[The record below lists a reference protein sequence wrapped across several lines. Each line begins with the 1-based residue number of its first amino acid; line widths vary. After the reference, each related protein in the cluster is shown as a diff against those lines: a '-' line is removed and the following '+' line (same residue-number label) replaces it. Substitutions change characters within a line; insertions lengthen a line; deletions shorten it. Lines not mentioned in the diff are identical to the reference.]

1 MSNVVFCFIL
11 FWTNKCVWS
20 TPLTVIFF
28 VVRVMLTAAF
38 SHCGLSLVVRA
49 AVIQK
54 RETENMGMGN
64 SLSTSA
70 GKGEQM
76 LLLYAPLGK
85 LLKTHCHATYLSRQ
99 LFFQIICG
107 SRGTPVKTVFSILWG
122 EASGGPCWL
131 AHLLAQFLS
140 PQAPIKLGAALLL
153 LPTALAKPWR
163 WATKNPTAAF
173 GGLAGGAVREGAWAP
188 LCWRKAQRWE
198 TVGEGPRRMRGELRF
213 IGEEAS
219 RGNGVYVMIVM
230 SILCTFFSLSEQ
242 HWLEMP

>member
-1 MSNVVFCFIL
+1 MSTVVFCFIL

-28 VVRVMLTAAF
+28 VIRVMLTAAF

-54 RETENMGMGN
+54 RETENMGMGS

-122 EASGGPCWL
+122 EASGGPCWR

-163 WATKNPTAAF
+163 WATKNPTTAF
-173 GGLAGGAVREGAWAP
+173 GGLAGGLSGKGP
-188 LCWRKAQRWE
+188 
-198 TVGEGPRRMRGELRF
+198 GPRCAGGKLRGGKQWEKDQ
-213 IGEEAS
+213 GECGES
-219 RGNGVYVMIVM
+219 SGSLGRRHPEGMG
-230 SILCTFFSLSEQ
+230 CTSWLSC
-242 HWLEMP
+242 LFYAPSFPFLNNTG